1 MKKTLLI
8 LFLLPFFDLSAQVN
22 FWENPRLIDE
32 GKESPRA
39 DFVPYSDVNQLIEDN
54 KFASPSVKSLNGT
67 WKFSFAENVTTRI
80 IDFYKENLDD
90 SYWKP
95 IQVPGS
101 WETQGFGIPVY
112 TNIPYIFPKNPPYL
126 DNNDLPIGTYR
137 TWFEVPESFD
147 GKEIILYFGSIS
159 GAATLYVNEQRVGYS
174 KAAKTPAEFNITRF
188 LKKGKNLLAMQ
199 IFKWSDASYLE
210 DQDFWRL
217 AGIERDVMLIAR
229 PKVSLEDFFVTGD
242 LDAAYKNGLLDV
254 DVTLRNFDSQ
264 GSGKYTL
271 NISLLDENK
280 AVVVSKV
287 LSVSSIQGKNTRKVS
302 FKQSLNNPKKWSAE
316 YPNLYTFCVEL
327 KDADGK
333 IVELAGCKTG
343 FRKMEFKNK
352 QLLINGMPIIIRGV
366 NMHEHHELYGHYVDE
381 VTKLKDMQLLKL
393 HNFNAVRTC
402 HYPQH
407 PEFYKLCDKYGI
419 YVVDEANIEAHD
431 LDGFDRTRHP
441 SFIEAWK
448 GQHLDR
454 TIRMFER
461 DKNHACVINWSLGNE
476 SDFGPNYEATYNW
489 LKEHDKAKRPVQCDR
504 AGEQPFT
511 DMITPMYTPASG
523 LARYANRTN
532 INRPLILC
540 EYAHSMGNSTG
551 NFQEYWDT
559 IMKYPVLQGGFIWDW
574 VDQGL
579 KKGDEHGRQYW
590 IYGGDWGGHR
600 WPNQENFCA
609 NGLINADRT
618 VHPAIHEVKKV
629 YQPVWIRPVDIEK
642 GSIKLINYNLFTDL
656 SEYDYQWKLIKNGK
670 SVAQGQFSATGK
682 PMTEKEVLIVLP
694 DQKINGGE
702 ECFLEVSVLAREG
715 KNLIPSGYVIA
726 NEQIPFPSNNY
737 FTSVKPVSGTLT
749 VDKTEN
755 DLNFS
760 AGNVKGRISLKSGL
774 LYDYSLNGQRLL
786 TAAPVPNF
794 WRAPLDNDF
803 GFGMQKTSNIWRS
816 VGNDRFLFNIDI
828 RTKTT
833 EGQEVVARYRLK
845 YVDIPYQISY
855 FIYNDGSVK
864 VSGSMDLT
872 GKKMPD
878 LPRFGMKMEVPKSFE
893 NVEYYGRGPWENY
906 SDRSRSSFIG
916 QYSCKAEELQYDYI
930 RPQENG
936 YRTDVRWVIFSN
948 EKAGIRFEGV
958 GGPIC
963 FNARYNFE
971 EDMDP
976 GFTKK
981 QQHTIDVDKRNTL
994 AVNIDWK
1001 QMGVG
1006 GDNSWGARP
1015 LPQYRLTDDKFSYS
1029 YLIKPVSR

>member
-1 MKKTLLI
+1 MKKLLSFV
-8 LFLLPFFDLSAQVN
+8 FLLSCLNLAAQTN
-22 FWENPRLIDE
+22 FWENPKIIDE
-32 GKESPRA
+32 GKEPPRA
-39 DFVPYSDVNQLIEDN
+39 DFVPYTDLNQLTDDY
-54 KFASPSVKSLNGT
+54 KMASPYVKSLNGT
-67 WKFSFAENVTTRI
+67 WKFSFAEKVATRI
-80 IDFYKENLDD
+80 VDFYPENLDD
-90 SYWKP
+90 SYWKT

-101 WETQGFGIPVY
+101 WEAQGFGIPVY
-112 TNIPYIFPKNPPYL
+112 TNITYIFPKNPPYQ

-147 GKEIILYFGSIS
+147 GKEIILHFGSIS
-159 GAATLYVNEQRVGYS
+159 GAATLYINGQRVGYS
-174 KAAKTPAEFNITRF
+174 KSAKTPAEFNITPF

-199 IFKWSDASYLE
+199 VFKWSDASYLE

-229 PKVSLEDFFVTGD
+229 PKVSVEDFFVVGD
-242 LDAAYKNGLLDV
+242 LDAAYKNGMLDV

-264 GSGKYTL
+264 TSGKYTL
-271 NISLLDENK
+271 NLSLLDENK
-280 AVVVSKV
+280 HTVISKILNV
-287 LSVSSIQGKNTRKVS
+287 DGVPGKNTQKVS
-302 FKQSLNNPKKWSAE
+302 FKQSVNNPKKWSAE
-316 YPNLYTFCVEL
+316 HPDLYTFCIEL
-327 KDADGK
+327 KDANGK

-381 VTKLKDMQLLKL
+381 VTKLKDIQLLKQ

-402 HYPQH
+402 HYPQN

-431 LDGFDRTRHP
+431 LDGFDKTRHP
-441 SFIEAWK
+441 SFIEDWK

-504 AGEQPFT
+504 AGEKPFT
-511 DMITPMYTPASG
+511 DMITPMYTPASS
-523 LARYANRTN
+523 LAQYAQRED

-551 NFQEYWDT
+551 DFQEYWDT

-579 KKGDEHGRQYW
+579 KKADEHGRQYW

-600 WPNQENFCA
+600 YANQENFCA

-629 YQPVWIRPVDIEK
+629 YQPVWIRPVDVEK
-642 GSIKLINYNLFTDL
+642 GKIKLINYNLFTDL
-656 SEYDYQWKLIKNGK
+656 SAYNYQWKLFESGK
-670 SVAQGQFSATGK
+670 LVAQGDFSATGK
-682 PMTEKEVLIVLP
+682 PMTEKEVVLQLP
-694 DQKINGGE
+694 QMSAMGDME
-702 ECFLEVSVLAREG
+702 YFLEIYVLTREG
-715 KNLIPSGYVIA
+715 NSLIPAGYTIA
-726 NEQIPFPSNNY
+726 SEQLAFPSNNY
-737 FTSVKPVSGTLT
+737 FSSSKALT
-749 VDKTEN
+749 GSLTIEKTET

-760 AGNVKGRISLKSGL
+760 TGNVKGRISLKDGL
-774 LYDYSLNGQRLL
+774 LYGYSVNNQRLL
-786 TAAPVPNF
+786 TSAPVPNF

-803 GFGMQKTSNIWRS
+803 GFGMQKSSNVWRS
-816 VGNDRFLFNIDI
+816 AGNDRELLKLEIKN
-828 RTKTT
+828 
-833 EGQEVVARYRLK
+833 EVPAGQEVIAYYRLK
-845 YVDIPYQISY
+845 YLDIPYQISY
-855 FIYNDGSVK
+855 FIYNEGSVK
-864 VSGSMDLT
+864 VTGSMDLT
-872 GKKMPD
+872 GKNMPD
-878 LPRFGMKMEVPKSFE
+878 LPRFGMKMEIPNTFE

-916 QYSCKAEELQYDYI
+916 RYSCKVDELNYNYI

-936 YRTDVRWVIFSN
+936 YRTDVRWVHFTGD
-948 EKAGIRFEGV
+948 KGGISFEGV
-958 GGPIC
+958 DGPIC
-963 FNARYNFE
+963 FNARHNFD

-981 QQHTIDVDKRNTL
+981 QQHPIDVDKRNTL
-994 AVNIDWK
+994 AINIDWK

-1015 LPQYRLTDDKFSYS
+1015 LPQYRLTGNKFSYS
-1029 YLIKPVSR
+1029 YLIKPINR